1 MIKEAI
7 NTILDLA
14 SPETLVFSGRPYTS
28 KTLHPVLPLQPQ
40 PLKTST
46 LAGLV
51 DWIRAQEKDPA
62 ELIVQICGPN
72 VVDVLSRLDDTWRR
86 RENYVS
92 AVAKS
97 CAFPFGQQHEIEQFI
112 INVQLN
118 FEDSED
124 KTNLLAHVSKV
135 SQILAEVASD
145 DGISQSTVVKNE
157 IGRNERVVLAPIQRL
172 RPFRTFRDIEQP
184 EGEFLLRF
192 SKGQSLPTVALHAAS
207 GIAWEYTA
215 IESIREYLEREIAND
230 KIVILR

>member
-7 NTILDLA
+7 DRIIDLA
-14 SPETLVFSGRPYTS
+14 TPVMLDFFERPYTS
-28 KTLHPVLPLQPQ
+28 KPIHPVLPLQPV
-40 PLKTST
+40 PLETST

-51 DWIRAQEKDPA
+51 DWIRSGEEDFA

-72 VVDVLSRLDDTWRR
+72 LVKVLTLLDGAWRR
-86 RENYVS
+86 REHFVS

-118 FEDSED
+118 FEDSEA
-124 KTNLLAHVSKV
+124 KTNLLAHVGRV